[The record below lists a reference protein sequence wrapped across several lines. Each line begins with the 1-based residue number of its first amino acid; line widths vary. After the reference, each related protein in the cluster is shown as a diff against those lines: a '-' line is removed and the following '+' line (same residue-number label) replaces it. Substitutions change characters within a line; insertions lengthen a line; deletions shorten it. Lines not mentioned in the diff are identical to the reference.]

1 MVRSFNTTGPVVQAD
16 HYCIPPLDRLD
27 LDDVRE
33 LIRDK
38 RYFALHA
45 PRQTGKTSALLA
57 LRDLLNGGAVGDYRC
72 VYANVEAGQA
82 AREDTREGMRAI
94 LQQLASRAR
103 LAFGDELV
111 DRVGFNLL
119 ERYGPHGV
127 LTEVLIRWAQ
137 ADPRPLVL
145 LLDEIDA
152 LGGDTLLSVLRQLRS
167 GYDLRPSAFPHS
179 VVLCGVRDVRDYRI
193 HARSEPE
200 VVAGGS
206 AFNIKAVSLRLAD
219 FSRAEVMAL
228 LGQHT
233 AETGQAF
240 RPAASE
246 RIWTQ
251 SQGQPWLVN
260 ALAADVC
267 FRNARGRDRARPI
280 IEDDVIEAQEQLVLR
295 RETHLDQLADKLR
308 EDRVRRVVGPLLS
321 GGEEREFSERDL
333 EYVRDLGLI
342 ARTDPLRIANPV
354 YAEVVPREL
363 TSAAQSGLVQET
375 AWYVDPGGGLD
386 LSRLLAAFQSFFRE
400 HSEHWVER
408 FAYKEA
414 GPQLL
419 LQAFLQRIV
428 NGGGR
433 IEREYGLGR
442 RRTDLLIFWP
452 HGGRVRKFVVECKLV
467 HKNLKITIHE
477 GLAQTAD
484 YMDRCGAE
492 AGHLVVFDRG
502 DGAWSDRIFH
512 RRESVDG
519 TDIHVW
525 GM

>member
-1 MVRSFNTTGPVVQAD
+1 MRFFNTTGPVVPPD
-16 HYCIPPLDRLD
+16 HYSIPPLGRLD
-27 LDDVRE
+27 LDEVRG
-33 LIRDK
+33 LIRGK
-38 RYFALHA
+38 RYFVLHA
-45 PRQTGKTSALLA
+45 PRQTGKTSVLLA
-57 LRDLLNGGAVGDYRC
+57 LRDLLNQGSGGEYRC

-82 AREDTREGMRAI
+82 GREDTGRSMRAV
-94 LQQLASRAR
+94 LDELATRAR
-103 LAFGDELV
+103 LTLDDRFV
-111 DRVGFNLL
+111 DSIWLDVL
-119 ERYGPHGV
+119 ERSGPDAA
-127 LTEVLIRWAQ
+127 LRQVLIRWAQ

-152 LGGDTLLSVLRQLRS
+152 LVGDTLLSVLRQLRS
-167 GYDLRPSAFPHS
+167 GYDLRPDAFPQS

-193 HARSEPE
+193 RARSERD

-206 AFNIKAVSLRLAD
+206 AFNVKAASLRLGD
-219 FSRAEVMAL
+219 FSRPEVTAL

-240 RPAASE
+240 TREASD
-246 RIWTQ
+246 RIWTR
-251 SQGQPWLVN
+251 SAGQPWLVN
-260 ALAADVC
+260 ALAAEVC
-267 FRNARGRDRARPI
+267 FRDARGRDRARPI
-280 IEDDVIEAQEQLVLR
+280 TEDDVTAAEERIILR
-295 RETHLDQLADKLR
+295 RETHLDQLADKLQ
-308 EDRVRRVVGPLLS
+308 EDRVRRVVEPLLS
-321 GGEEREFSERDL
+321 GDIREFSARDL
-333 EYVRDLGLI
+333 EYARDLGLI
-342 ARTDPLRIANPV
+342 AQDNPPRIANPV

-363 TSAAQSGLVQET
+363 TCGAEAGLVQET
-375 AWYVDPGGGLD
+375 AWYVDAAGDLD
-386 LSRLLAAFQSFFRE
+386 LARLLAAFQTFFRE

-442 RRTDLLIFWP
+442 RRTDLLVFWP
-452 HGGRVRKFVVECKLV
+452 RGDRLRKFVVECKV
-467 HKNLKITIHE
+467 VRNGRERTIRE

-484 YMDRCGAE
+484 YVDRCGAE

-502 DGAWSDRIFH
+502 AGAWSDRIFH
-512 RRESVDG
+512 RRTASDG
-519 TDIHVW
+519 VEIQVW